1 MNLKILILNLYN
13 IFLCTATYLMP
24 TFDRAYEN
32 LTVIIGSSATLPCF
46 ITNLGDHKVAWI
58 KVSNMDILTI
68 GDYKVTND
76 DRIKIPQGYVSD
88 WSLSISSIN
97 EDDAGEYICQVNT
110 EPQIISK
117 IYLNV
122 QRKI

>member
-1 MNLKILILNLYN
+1 
-13 IFLCTATYLMP
+13 MP